1 MTSRENS
8 HLEEH
13 RREMQQFLRLCETDL
28 QGALAFARSAVE
40 KFGRRGRNDQRRG
53 DALEFLAVA
62 YSRLR
67 QFDRAIEPATELV
80 RIRRAAKPLDYE
92 LLGLALG
99 TQATAL
105 FALGRSEETDK
116 ALREQLASWRN
127 AFPPEDLRLAQKLEG
142 HAEYVQKGFGRTEW
156 AIELL
161 KEAVEIRKGYPESS
175 RGKLADTL
183 QELAILQLR
192 LAEYGEANANLAK
205 ARTLLRKAIA
215 VDPSG
220 EENKAGLAQ
229 VLVLR
234 SGIAGA
240 LAQKEKAIAEAE
252 AARNIKFEDRV
263 LQAEN
268 EILVAAALSSVLELR
283 GDIPAAIAEQN
294 KVLDVYFKNDDLL
307 ASGSLDKGGISDT
320 LSWLGSLYL
329 EQNELDLA
337 RQAITTAREQL
348 GDTSDL
354 LFKMAEL
361 ERKSGNAEAALQNY
375 REALRL
381 RKESASEV
389 SLLFGTNRL
398 LESDLNEANFAGK
411 PGDHV
416 SAGEAVVLV
425 PGAQF
430 STEVWLEAPAP
441 PIPVGAATNPE
452 RLRIRS
458 KSVLSSRQFKA
469 KTQRLTARARLYP
482 RSALVFVHG

>member
-1 MTSRENS
+1 
-8 HLEEH
+8 
-13 RREMQQFLRLCETDL
+13 MQQFLRLCETDL